1 MILIDALYINGGGGK
16 VLLDNLLSEL
26 EIREV
31 EVLILIDKRIQND
44 PFYAG
49 LKNRVIFME
58 AGLRNRKEF
67 YKANESNFNA
77 VLCFGNLPPSRKLNA
92 KVYTYFHQRLYLK
105 IPENFSVKNKFLYN
119 LKVFILRSL
128 MKNTDFWLVQ
138 SDLIKSQFQKKY
150 KVSNVKVLPF
160 YPPLRNEEE
169 TLRIENTYLYVSNAT
184 PHKNHKNL
192 IDAFCQ
198 FFDQKQTGTL
208 ILTVSEDYPETVQLI
223 DQKIAQ
229 GYPIENIGFV
239 NRDQLAKVYAGA
251 EFLIFPSLTESF
263 GLGLVEAID
272 LGCKVIAADLPYTYA
287 VCEPSLTFN
296 PHQVQSIVDA
306 LSLSLQKDVKPSVN
320 KVSNQI
326 DELIALLQ

>member
-138 SDLIKSQFQKKY
+138 SDLIKS
-150 KVSNVKVLPF
+150 LP
-160 YPPLRNEEE
+160 
-169 TLRIENTYLYVSNAT
+169 
-184 PHKNHKNL
+184 
-192 IDAFCQ
+192 
-198 FFDQKQTGTL
+198 
-208 ILTVSEDYPETVQLI
+208 
-223 DQKIAQ
+223 
-229 GYPIENIGFV
+229 
-239 NRDQLAKVYAGA
+239 
-251 EFLIFPSLTESF
+251 
-263 GLGLVEAID
+263 
-272 LGCKVIAADLPYTYA
+272 
-287 VCEPSLTFN
+287 
-296 PHQVQSIVDA
+296 
-306 LSLSLQKDVKPSVN
+306 
-320 KVSNQI
+320 
-326 DELIALLQ
+326 